1 MFDKIFSLVVTILCL
16 LFFIALLLL
25 CIYYYFWF
33 DVDYSELTYSQLT
46 FKEYKVAHV
55 RGEFYEIYFQEYEA
69 PFEISVITAKRTSKR
84 ALKSLKANDTVDVY
98 FCEDSSSKYNYTICE
113 IKCGSTIPVS
123 LDDYKGANQDNH
135 RIGII
140 ACPFMILM
148 LSFSLYKQIK
158 PLIKKKDT
166 STTE

>member
-1 MFDKIFSLVVTILCL
+1 MVGKIFSLVLTILFL
-16 LFFIALLLL
+16 LLFIALLLF
-25 CIYYYFWF
+25 CIYSYFRF

-55 RGEFYEIYFQEYEA
+55 RGEFYEIYFQEYED
-69 PFEISVITAKRTSKR
+69 PFEISIITAKRTNKT

-98 FCEDSSSKYNYTICE
+98 FCENSSSKYNYTICE

-123 LDDYKGANQDNH
+123 LDDYKGANQDNQ

-140 ACPFMILM
+140 ACPFIILM
-148 LSFSLYKQIK
+148 LAFSLYKQIK
-158 PLIKKKDT
+158 PLIKKKDA